1 MRALY
6 EEPFRRFFLCG
17 MVFLKAFRLI
27 VSVLQ
32 TILKES
38 DGIKMRPILFSIGN
52 LNFYSYGLMIA
63 IGVLAAFWVMQRR
76 APKYGLDKDKGFN
89 LGVCCAL
96 CGILGA
102 KLLYIIVELPAFIA
116 NPALWKNVGEGFVVY
131 GGIIGGIAGGL
142 IYCRIKKLRFVK
154 YFDLFMPS
162 IALAQG
168 FGRLGCFMAGC
179 CYGKE
184 TTGWFHIIFPGA
196 EACQAPAGVPL
207 IPTQLISS
215 GANFLHFFI
224 LLWFAKKVKK
234 DGQVGGMYLILYS
247 IGRFLIEGLRNDPR
261 GALGIF
267 STSQFISLFTLALGI
282 LIFVIA
288 GKKGTERVLASAGS
302 AEIEGDLE
310 QKGTSEET
318 APQTRTEEK
327 TAEAEESEEEPE
339 KKESPDLEAQEE
351 DPDSKE
357 PGKGEKKQE
366 D

>member
-1 MRALY
+1 
-6 EEPFRRFFLCG
+6 
-17 MVFLKAFRLI
+17 
-27 VSVLQ
+27 
-32 TILKES
+32 
-38 DGIKMRPILFSIGN
+38 
-52 LNFYSYGLMIA
+52 
-63 IGVLAAFWVMQRR
+63 
-76 APKYGLDKDKGFN
+76 
-89 LGVCCAL
+89 
-96 CGILGA
+96 
-102 KLLYIIVELPAFIA
+102 
-116 NPALWKNVGEGFVVY
+116 
-131 GGIIGGIAGGL
+131 
-142 IYCRIKKLRFVK
+142 
-154 YFDLFMPS
+154 
-162 IALAQG
+162 
-168 FGRLGCFMAGC
+168 
-179 CYGKE
+179 
-184 TTGWFHIIFPGA
+184 
-196 EACQAPAGVPL
+196 
-207 IPTQLISS
+207 
-215 GANFLHFFI
+215 
-224 LLWFAKKVKK
+224 
-234 DGQVGGMYLILYS
+234 MYLILYS